1 MISYEKNTK
10 SPIYCHPCGSCATC
24 LSGSDIEKDS
34 IKPEITISGTIAY
47 DGTQSD
53 EELLKNVVAMITKM
67 EMSLIH
73 WWSNP

>member
-1 MISYEKNTK
+1 MISYEKIQK
-10 SPIYCHPCGSCATC
+10 VLYIVIPVAVMLLVC
-24 LSGSDIEKDS
+24 LVLILKKDS